1 MARKPLVTRSSLRQ
15 HREGQPS
22 NETDTPQ
29 VTNVTRIPNKARLTR
44 EQPLTQELAPESGEK
59 KVKKNFYRKEKTV
72 KPLKKSRSVENQKSR
87 ELNGFLMGAIVVVS
101 LLIVVVMLATFFL

>member
-15 HREGQPS
+15 HRQGQES
-22 NETDTPQ
+22 QNTETPP
-29 VTNVTRIPNKARLTR
+29 VRNVTRIPNKARLTR
-44 EQPLTQELAPESGEK
+44 KQPLTQEVLPEREEK
-59 KVKKNFYRKEKTV
+59 KVKKNFYRKEKAV

-87 ELNGFLMGAIVVVS
+87 ELNGFLMGSIVVVS